1 MLDINIKLA
10 GRYAAGPRPCNAR
23 QIMSM
28 IRFFEKPAMI
38 DHIDS
43 HTIPRMYTGYP
54 PYISATFPKKSRT
67 DATTSEKALAG
78 QTADASGM
86 SNSSTNVGTMTV
98 NPDMK
103 YS

>member
-1 MLDINIKLA
+1 MI
-10 GRYAAGPRPCNAR
+10 
-23 QIMSM
+23 SM

-38 DHIDS
+38 DHTDS
-43 HTIPRMYTGYP
+43 HTIPDIYTGYP
-54 PYISATFPKKSRT
+54 PYISATFPKKRRIE
-67 DATTSEKALAG
+67 ATTREKALAG

-86 SNSSTNVGTMTV
+86 SNSFTNVGTMTV